1 MKRFRL
7 HSLLLTAVFLLS
19 NTLLDAQVLVMPGD
33 HPDLS
38 IVQMETNTGSAL
50 QPQTGY
56 LLFSKVAVPL
66 IIQINLKN
74 FDTL

>member
-38 IVQMETNTGSAL
+38 IVQIETNTG
-50 QPQTGY
+50 
-56 LLFSKVAVPL
+56 
-66 IIQINLKN
+66 
-74 FDTL
+74 

>member
-38 IVQMETNTGSAL
+38 IVQMETNTGKL
-50 QPQTGY
+50 Y
-56 LLFSKVAVPL
+56 
-66 IIQINLKN
+66 NLKPVTCFSLKLSAN
-74 FDTL
+74 HNSNQFKKL